1 MPNSIIISGPN
12 NAGKTTLALDI
23 SREVNCKNTQN
34 NSSDQTGE
42 CQCDQCRR
50 IDSNNHP
57 DVLLIN
63 KQSICSNVNEKGSC
77 NNCGPTT
84 KQTVIP
90 ICVIRDFVLGKSQT
104 KPFYGTFQITIL
116 EDAHLL
122 RRESIDHLLKILEEG
137 TPNFLMILLVKS
149 LDVLPLTIK
158 SRCQSYKLFPL
169 PSKLIEKLLGSHY
182 SNKKDNIDTIAKL
195 SKGCF
200 GKAINIIEH
209 PILLDNQNQTIER
222 ILELL
227 KNPLS
232 KQLQYSNELSSLYR
246 KNRES
251 VQNEL
256 ECWSNWFRDILMIK
270 TNQEKKII
278 YTKYFNQTNE
288 IASKISLSE
297 TLNLLKS
304 ISSSKKT
311 LEMNIS
317 PLVIFDLLVKQ
328 IPKNIKINSN

>member
-1 MPNSIIISGPN
+1 
-12 NAGKTTLALDI
+12 
-23 SREVNCKNTQN
+23 
-34 NSSDQTGE
+34 
-42 CQCDQCRR
+42 
-50 IDSNNHP
+50 
-57 DVLLIN
+57 
-63 KQSICSNVNEKGSC
+63 
-77 NNCGPTT
+77 
-84 KQTVIP
+84 
-90 ICVIRDFVLGKSQT
+90 
-104 KPFYGTFQITIL
+104 
-116 EDAHLL
+116 
-122 RRESIDHLLKILEEG
+122 
-137 TPNFLMILLVKS
+137 MILLVKS

-169 PSKLIEKLLGSHY
+169 PSKLIEKLIGSHY
-182 SNKKDNIDTIAKL
+182 SSKKDNIDTIAKL

-304 ISSSKKT
+304 ISSSKKI
-311 LEMNIS
+311 LEMNIN

>member
-1 MPNSIIISGPN
+1 
-12 NAGKTTLALDI
+12 
-23 SREVNCKNTQN
+23 
-34 NSSDQTGE
+34 
-42 CQCDQCRR
+42 
-50 IDSNNHP
+50 
-57 DVLLIN
+57 
-63 KQSICSNVNEKGSC
+63 
-77 NNCGPTT
+77 
-84 KQTVIP
+84 
-90 ICVIRDFVLGKSQT
+90 
-104 KPFYGTFQITIL
+104 
-116 EDAHLL
+116 
-122 RRESIDHLLKILEEG
+122 
-137 TPNFLMILLVKS
+137 MILLVNS
-149 LDVLPLTIK
+149 LDFLPLTIK

-169 PSKLIEKLLGSHY
+169 PSKLIEKLLESHY
-182 SNKKDNIDTIAKL
+182 SGKKDNIDTIAKL
-195 SKGCF
+195 SKGSF

-288 IASKISLSE
+288 IASKISLPE

-304 ISSSKKT
+304 ISSSKKI
-311 LEMNIS
+311 LEMNIN

-328 IPKNIKINSN
+328 IPKNIKINSH

>member
-1 MPNSIIISGPN
+1 MKIG
-12 NAGKTTLALDI
+12 
-23 SREVNCKNTQN
+23 
-34 NSSDQTGE
+34 
-42 CQCDQCRR
+42 
-50 IDSNNHP
+50 ID
-57 DVLLIN
+57 L
-63 KQSICSNVNEKGSC
+63 GA
-77 NNCGPTT
+77 T
-84 KQTVIP
+84 K
-90 ICVIRDFVLGKSQT
+90 
-104 KPFYGTFQITIL
+104 
-116 EDAHLL
+116 
-122 RRESIDHLLKILEEG
+122 
-137 TPNFLMILLVKS
+137 
-149 LDVLPLTIK
+149 
-158 SRCQSYKLFPL
+158 
-169 PSKLIEKLLGSHY
+169 IEY
-182 SNKKDNIDTIAKL
+182 
-195 SKGCF
+195 
-200 GKAINIIEH
+200 
-209 PILLDNQNQTIER
+209 ILLDNQNQTIER

-304 ISSSKKT
+304 ISSSKKI
-311 LEMNIS
+311 LEKNIN

>member
-1 MPNSIIISGPN
+1 M
-12 NAGKTTLALDI
+12 
-23 SREVNCKNTQN
+23 
-34 NSSDQTGE
+34 
-42 CQCDQCRR
+42 
-50 IDSNNHP
+50 
-57 DVLLIN
+57 
-63 KQSICSNVNEKGSC
+63 
-77 NNCGPTT
+77 
-84 KQTVIP
+84 
-90 ICVIRDFVLGKSQT
+90 
-104 KPFYGTFQITIL
+104 
-116 EDAHLL
+116 
-122 RRESIDHLLKILEEG
+122 
-137 TPNFLMILLVKS
+137 
-149 LDVLPLTIK
+149 
-158 SRCQSYKLFPL
+158 
-169 PSKLIEKLLGSHY
+169 
-182 SNKKDNIDTIAKL
+182 
-195 SKGCF
+195 

-304 ISSSKKT
+304 ISSSKKI
-311 LEMNIS
+311 LEMNIN